1 MAQPF
6 LGSRITLI
14 SASQIRY
21 EGVLDAIDQ
30 VQSTVSLKDVQMFGT
45 EGRRGQN
52 EISPN
57 DKIYSFI
64 MFRAADILELQ
75 VVEQPV
81 QPEFVDPAIMTSQL
95 APPPVAT
102 PPAATSVPPPALP
115 QRRSGASNLSPP
127 VQCKHAKALRP
138 RSTFPDPHTHARAR
152 ARAPTL
158 RDVPP

>member
-6 LGSRITLI
+6 LGSRITLV

-30 VQSTVSLKDVQMFGT
+30 VQSTVSLKDVQMLGT

-52 EISPN
+52 EILPN

-102 PPAATSVPPPALP
+102 PPAATSVPPPAFAWWQLHL
-115 QRRSGASNLSPP
+115 Q
-127 VQCKHAKALRP
+127 K
-138 RSTFPDPHTHARAR
+138 
-152 ARAPTL
+152 PTMQTNQQEEEQEL
-158 RDVPP
+158 FA